1 MCVHVETGHARCF
14 SRQRRDGEETLS
26 PRMTRF
32 GLPRSLSMRDN
43 DLEASS
49 FKSKRSMKSSPLE

>member
-1 MCVHVETGHARCF
+1 M
-14 SRQRRDGEETLS
+14 RDAS
-26 PRMTRF
+26 PVKDGRAKKRFRPCMTRF